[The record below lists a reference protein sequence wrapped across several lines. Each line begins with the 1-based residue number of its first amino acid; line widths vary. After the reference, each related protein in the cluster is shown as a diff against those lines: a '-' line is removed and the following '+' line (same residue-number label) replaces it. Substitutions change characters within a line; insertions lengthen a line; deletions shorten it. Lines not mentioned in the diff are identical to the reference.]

1 MAEGCLPV
9 AREWQGAIGL
19 QDSMVVVAGR
29 LDIPEYEP
37 IPLSSDTMCTNVE
50 ILWHRPPSSAQP
62 PTGTEARPS
71 HAHICSSAIKIAAA
85 EQHGVAPICHASLHS
100 EPCCCLRSIVDALIV
115 MPGTSSGTT
124 SETKCEV
131 DHN

>member
-50 ILWHRPPSSAQP
+50 ILWHRPPATAQA
-62 PTGTEARPS
+62 PTGRIPCPHLAYSQP
-71 HAHICSSAIKIAAA
+71 CYNVYAA
-85 EQHGVAPICHASLHS
+85 EGSGAAPNCGIYLDPSYL
-100 EPCCCLRSIVDALIV
+100 ALLF
-115 MPGTSSGTT
+115 G
-124 SETKCEV
+124 
-131 DHN
+131 